1 MKTTKTRRGP
11 AHQDR
16 LATGRLR
23 AAQTCPLDED
33 ASECCWTCPH
43 RDEIPCPGERAD
55 AEKENC
61 S

>member
-1 MKTTKTRRGP
+1 MKP
-11 AHQDR
+11 QPP
-16 LATGRLR
+16 
-23 AAQTCPLDED
+23 TCPQDED
-33 ASECCWTCPH
+33 AGECCWTCPH